1 MASKT
6 EKKTQKKEAATP
18 APIAPE
24 AGKISKFQAFTTAT
38 IHRKDLKGAE
48 YNPRYLPPAAKAK
61 LRESLQRVG
70 LVQPI
75 VWNKTTG
82 NIVGGHQRLSQI
94 DALEDSSD
102 YSLTVAVVEVDE
114 KREKEINILLNN
126 TMVAGEW
133 DLEKLKEL
141 LEEVDKI
148 NTGFDEA
155 EFMKLFGEAASNSKK
170 VEESEMLKL
179 RETMEA
185 AYSALDKRNLL
196 KDDTDFYNVVVFES
210 HAERLEFLKEF
221 GFEDNRYLSGRV
233 LAQILRNIRD
243 VKKAEASGPGDKGND
258 NSAGENKTEGA
269 EKPL

>member
-1 MASKT
+1 MES
-6 EKKTQKKEAATP
+6 
-18 APIAPE
+18 
-24 AGKISKFQAFTTAT
+24 KISKFQNFTTET
-38 IHRKDLKGAE
+38 VHRKQLKGAE
-48 YNPRYLPPAAKAK
+48 YNPRHLPAAAKVK

-75 VWNKTTG
+75 VWNKQTG

-94 DALEDSSD
+94 DALEESSD
-102 YSLTVAVVEVDE
+102 YSLTVAVVDVDE
-114 KREKEINILLNN
+114 KREKELNVLLNN
-126 TMVAGEW
+126 QMVAGEW
-133 DLEKLKEL
+133 DLPKLKEL

-155 EFMKLFGEAASNSKK
+155 EFMKLFGEAASNAKV
-170 VEESEMLKL
+170 VEESDMLKL

-185 AYSALDKRNLL
+185 AYKNLDSRNLL
-196 KDDTDFYNVVVFES
+196 KDDTDFYNVIVFES

-233 LAQILRNIRD
+233 LAQILRNFRNGN
-243 VKKAEASGPGDKGND
+243 VKQAEPAEHGNEGQNASLGKN
-258 NSAGENKTEGA
+258 ETKWA